1 MTEPLSTRSSGNV
14 FADMDLPDAD
24 ELLEK
29 AHLALKVKVLMRER
43 GTTESELARRMGLDE
58 AVVSMMLRGRLRAMS
73 RARLAD
79 FVRML
84 EREEAT

>member
-29 AHLALKVKVLMRER
+29 AHLALKVKVLMREQ
-43 GTTESELARRMGLDE
+43 GIMESELARRMGLDE
-58 AVVSMMLRGRLRAMS
+58 AVVSMMLRGRLSAMS
-73 RARLAD
+73 VSRLTD

-84 EREEAT
+84 ESEEAT

>member
-84 EREEAT
+84 ESEEAT